1 MADKFMQ
8 PTWDPLVLAAQLQK
22 IAKQSQTLMQR
33 FVSNQPDA
41 IKLGIGDTSSL
52 GFDFFELMTKM
63 MTNPAAVASAQID
76 LFNDTLS
83 VWQKTAERMLM
94 LRAHEADAPKDKR
107 FKHPEWSENAIFS
120 FVKDSYL
127 VAAKSIGR
135 SCFRSGFK
143 SSGSKRQRQPY
154 SGRASL
160 STRSQGLLG
169 ANA

>member
-22 IAKQSQTLMQR
+22 IAKQGQTLMLR

-63 MTNPAAVASAQID
+63 MINPAAVASAQID

-83 VWQKTAERMLM
+83 VWQKTTERMLM
-94 LRAHEADAPKDKR
+94 LHAHEADAPNDKR
-107 FKHPEWSENAIFS
+107 FKHPEWSQNAIFS

-127 VAAKSIGR
+127 VAAKSI
-135 SCFRSGFK
+135 
-143 SSGSKRQRQPY
+143 
-154 SGRASL
+154 L
-160 STRSQGLLG
+160 SAVCEGKGMDEATARKVD
-169 ANA
+169 